1 MNTQINFATATTA
14 ELEAAGYKVTT
25 KKSQAKTRRTRK
37 SVWGVRPTMN
47 NSASRRNAAPLKAA
61 NLPAQVGDLQG

>member
-14 ELEAAGYKVTT
+14 ELEAAGYKVIT

-37 SVWGVRPTMN
+37 SVWGVKPTIN
-47 NSASRRNAAPLKAA
+47 KAHGVYTVANAPENATPGKLR
-61 NLPAQVGDLQG
+61 G